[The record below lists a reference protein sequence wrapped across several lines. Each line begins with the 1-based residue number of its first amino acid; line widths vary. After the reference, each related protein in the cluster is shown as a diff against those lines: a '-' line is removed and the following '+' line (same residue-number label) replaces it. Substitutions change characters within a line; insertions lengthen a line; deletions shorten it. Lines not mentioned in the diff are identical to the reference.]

1 MIDSVNATGQSP
13 TSSLQNTTAEREA
26 VQQSN
31 TEEQQSVQQTDSV
44 TISTEVVESPESTTQ
59 TSIQSAEEAEE
70 TASRIASLFQQ
81 QPELA
86 ATAQGGRV
94 TSEKVDAYLSQ
105 NFG

>member
-1 MIDSVNATGQSP
+1 MIDSVNATGLSP
-13 TSSLQNTTAEREA
+13 TNSLQNNTAEQEA
-26 VQQSN
+26 VQQS
-31 TEEQQSVQQTDSV
+31 TTQEQRNVQQTDSV
-44 TISTEVVESPESTTQ
+44 TISSEVVESSEGTTQ
-59 TSIQSAEEAEE
+59 TSIQNAQEAEE
-70 TASRIASLFQQ
+70 TASRIVSLFQE